1 MAETSNRAVEPGEP
15 VEPPPLRPAGAKR
28 GLVDRFPALGRLSS
42 WSRRRRRVPYV
53 QQTAASDCGSA
64 CLAMVLGYHG
74 KNLRLDEVR
83 DVVGFGREGA
93 SAPAILR
100 GGQWFGLRGRG
111 VKVERIED
119 LQFVE
124 PASILH
130 WRFNHFVVFDRL
142 LRGNRISIV
151 DPGGGRREVPYSEA
165 KTAFTGVALMFEP
178 GEGFEPADKRA
189 SGLGRY
195 LRQLFAQSGWL
206 GRVVAISLLVQLLA
220 LALPVLT
227 GMIVDRVVPQ
237 GDLSLLDLLAIGLG
251 GIVLFQY
258 FSALVRSYLLLALR
272 TRLDAQMTL
281 DFLDHLVNL
290 PYLFFQQRSAGDLMM
305 RLNSNATV
313 REILTSGALSGVLD
327 GSLVVLYLGFVFAA
341 SPKMGLL
348 VLGLGLLR
356 IVLFLGARK
365 KTADLMSESLQAQAS
380 SQAYQVQMLAG
391 IETLKASGT
400 EQRAV
405 EHWSH
410 LFVDTLNV
418 SIARGR
424 LQAIVDSLLAALQSG
439 SPLVILLFGAHQ
451 VLDGQ
456 LTLGTMLALNALAN
470 GFLTPLSTLVST
482 AFQLQL
488 LGGYLERINDVM
500 ETPAEQDPTKVRR
513 TPKLSGA
520 IRFEEVSFR
529 YGVSLPFVVRD
540 VSVEIEEGTF
550 VALVGRS
557 GAGKSTLAGLLVGLY
572 VPTSGRILYDGI
584 DLAELEFRSLRNQI
598 GVVPQ
603 HPYLFGNSVRAN
615 IALADPD
622 LSLSDVARAGQLAH
636 IHDDIQAMAMGY
648 ETLIADGGASLSG
661 GQRQRLAL
669 ARALVRKPAI
679 LLLDEATSALDAVTE
694 RSIQRELEALH
705 CTRIVV
711 AHRLSTIREA
721 DLILVMEDGRLV
733 ERGTHDELMSGEGA
747 YAKLVAA
754 QMAREEQG
762 LLVVEPVLG

>member
-1 MAETSNRAVEPGEP
+1 
-15 VEPPPLRPAGAKR
+15 
-28 GLVDRFPALGRLSS
+28 
-42 WSRRRRRVPYV
+42 
-53 QQTAASDCGSA
+53 
-64 CLAMVLGYHG
+64 
-74 KNLRLDEVR
+74 
-83 DVVGFGREGA
+83 
-93 SAPAILR
+93 
-100 GGQWFGLRGRG
+100 
-111 VKVERIED
+111 
-119 LQFVE
+119 
-124 PASILH
+124 
-130 WRFNHFVVFDRL
+130 
-142 LRGNRISIV
+142 
-151 DPGGGRREVPYSEA
+151 
-165 KTAFTGVALMFEP
+165 
-178 GEGFEPADKRA
+178 
-189 SGLGRY
+189 
-195 LRQLFAQSGWL
+195 
-206 GRVVAISLLVQLLA
+206 
-220 LALPVLT
+220 
-227 GMIVDRVVPQ
+227 
-237 GDLSLLDLLAIGLG
+237 
-251 GIVLFQY
+251 
-258 FSALVRSYLLLALR
+258 
-272 TRLDAQMTL
+272 
-281 DFLDHLVNL
+281 
-290 PYLFFQQRSAGDLMM
+290 
-305 RLNSNATV
+305 
-313 REILTSGALSGVLD
+313 
-327 GSLVVLYLGFVFAA
+327 
-341 SPKMGLL
+341 
-348 VLGLGLLR
+348 
-356 IVLFLGARK
+356 
-365 KTADLMSESLQAQAS
+365 
-380 SQAYQVQMLAG
+380 
-391 IETLKASGT
+391 
-400 EQRAV
+400 
-405 EHWSH
+405 
-410 LFVDTLNV
+410 
-418 SIARGR
+418 
-424 LQAIVDSLLAALQSG
+424 AALQSG

-520 IRFEEVSFR
+520 IRFEDVSFR

-572 VPTSGRILYDGI
+572 VPTSGRSLYDGI